1 MSKTTTTPLIE
12 VRDSPIH
19 GRGVF
24 ALRRIRKGQRIIEY
38 TGEHISPAVADVRYD
53 DDRVD
58 HPHVLL
64 FIIDKNSVIDGG
76 VGGSDARFINHS
88 CNPNC
93 EALDDGGRI
102 FIEAMRA
109 IKPGEEIT
117 YDYGLDRPGRYSR
130 KMMEKYHCLC
140 GAPNCRGT
148 MLAKRK

>member
-1 MSKTTTTPLIE
+1 MSRTITTPLIE

-24 ALRRIRKGQRIIEY
+24 ALRRIRKGQRIVEY
-38 TGEHISPAVADVRYD
+38 TGERITPAVADVRYD

-64 FIIDKNSVIDGG
+64 FIVDKNTIIDGG

-88 CNPNC
+88 CDPNC
-93 EALDDGGRI
+93 EALDDEGRI
-102 FIEAMRA
+102 IIEAMRA
-109 IKPGEEIT
+109 IIPGEEIT
-117 YDYGLDRPGRYSR
+117 YDYSLDRPGLVTR

-148 MLAKRK
+148 MLANRK